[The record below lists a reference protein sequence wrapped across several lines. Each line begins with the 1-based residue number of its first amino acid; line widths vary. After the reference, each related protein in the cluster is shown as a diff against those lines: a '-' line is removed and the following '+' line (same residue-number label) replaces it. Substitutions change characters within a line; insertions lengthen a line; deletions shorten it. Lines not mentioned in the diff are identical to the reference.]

1 MCALNAVTVAP
12 PVGPGLT
19 VTWFLDSLPDQ
30 ELRRFLDPGVL
41 SVLNAIFGGRIGG
54 ADLRRVVRTLVDFDV
69 LLGEREG
76 RRLVLGLIPEQKR
89 ADLEARVGRS
99 VAAASAGEWSESDIR
114 RLRDFFGLVEERI
127 VPPAMPPTNTVTP
140 AYGLFDHQRNA
151 VRKLMPLLAQDERR
165 AVLHLPTGVGKTRTA
180 MHVVADSLRAHEPSV
195 VVWLA
200 SGRELLEQAVVA
212 FEEAWTHLGTRPLD
226 IGTMW
231 GDRMPDLE
239 RFSDGFLAVGLAKGW
254 ATISRTDPDWALRMS
269 RRTRL
274 VVFDEAHQSIAR
286 TYRRISED
294 LTLDFRCALLG
305 LTATPGRTWADI
317 DKDGEL
323 AEFYCRNKVALEV
336 PGENPIEYLIDN
348 GFLARP
354 SFRTLLSRPGLEI
367 TENERARIARALEI
381 PHEVVTALSMSEQYV
396 SAVLGAIEELLQ
408 ADHRRV
414 LVFAAA
420 VQHARIL
427 SAILIARDVRSN
439 VVTGQTPVRV
449 REHAIRTFKSDDE
462 TPMVLVNFGVLTTGF
477 DAPRASAVVIA
488 RPTQSLV
495 LFSQMVGRAIR
506 GPRAGGTETCEVVTV
521 VDPSLPGFGD
531 VAAAFLNWEDV
542 WQ

>member
-1 MCALNAVTVAP
+1 
-12 PVGPGLT
+12 
-19 VTWFLDSLPDQ
+19 
-30 ELRRFLDPGVL
+30 
-41 SVLNAIFGGRIGG
+41 
-54 ADLRRVVRTLVDFDV
+54 
-69 LLGEREG
+69 
-76 RRLVLGLIPEQKR
+76 
-89 ADLEARVGRS
+89 
-99 VAAASAGEWSESDIR
+99 
-114 RLRDFFGLVEERI
+114 
-127 VPPAMPPTNTVTP
+127 
-140 AYGLFDHQRNA
+140 
-151 VRKLMPLLAQDERR
+151 
-165 AVLHLPTGVGKTRTA
+165 

-212 FEEAWTHLGTRPLD
+212 FEEAWTRLGTRPVD
-226 IGTMW
+226 IGAMW

-239 RFSDGFLAVGLAKGW
+239 TFSDGFLAVGLAKGW
-254 ATISRTDPDWALRMS
+254 ATISRTDPDWAARMS
-269 RRTRL
+269 KRTRL

-286 TYRRISED
+286 TYRRITED
-294 LTLDFRCALLG
+294 LTLDYRCALLG

-323 AEFYCRNKVALEV
+323 ADFFSGNKVTLEV
-336 PGENPIEYLIDN
+336 PGENPIEYLIDH
-348 GFLARP
+348 GYLARP
-354 SFRTLLSRPGLEI
+354 NFRTLLSRPGLDI
-367 TENERARIARALEI
+367 TGNERARIARALEI
-381 PHEVVTALSMSEQYV
+381 PHEIVTTLSMSEQYV

-414 LVFAAA
+414 LVFAAS
-420 VQHARIL
+420 VQHARML
-427 SAILIARDVRSN
+427 SAILIARDVRTH

-506 GPRAGGTETCEVVTV
+506 GPKAGGTETCEIVTV

-531 VAAAFLNWEDV
+531 VAAAFMNWEDV

>member
-1 MCALNAVTVAP
+1 M
-12 PVGPGLT
+12 
-19 VTWFLDSLPDQ
+19 
-30 ELRRFLDPGVL
+30 
-41 SVLNAIFGGRIGG
+41 
-54 ADLRRVVRTLVDFDV
+54 
-69 LLGEREG
+69 
-76 RRLVLGLIPEQKR
+76 
-89 ADLEARVGRS
+89 
-99 VAAASAGEWSESDIR
+99 
-114 RLRDFFGLVEERI
+114 
-127 VPPAMPPTNTVTP
+127 
-140 AYGLFDHQRNA
+140 
-151 VRKLMPLLAQDERR
+151 LAQDERR

-212 FEEAWTHLGTRPLD
+212 FEEAWTHLGARPLE

-254 ATISRTDPDWALRMS
+254 AMISRTDPDWALRMS
-269 RRTRL
+269 RRVRL

-286 TYRRISED
+286 TYRRITEE

-323 AEFYCRNKVALEV
+323 AEFYFGNKVTLEV
-336 PGENPIEYLIDN
+336 PGENPIEHLIDN

-367 TENERARIARALEI
+367 TENERARIARALDI
-381 PHEVVTALSMSEQYV
+381 PDEVVTALSMSEQYV

-408 ADHRRV
+408 AGHRRV
-414 LVFAAA
+414 LVFAAT
-420 VQHARIL
+420 VQHARTL

-439 VVTGQTPVRV
+439 AVTGQTPVRV

-462 TPMVLVNFGVLTTGF
+462 TPMVLINFGVLTTGF
-477 DAPRASAVVIA
+477 DAPTASAVVIA

-506 GPRAGGTETCEVVTV
+506 GPKAGGTETCEIVTV